1 MALWA
6 SGELF
11 TLAGSLLGLDS
22 YFDFKMRRFISSNS
36 VSKENDEEK

>member
-22 YFDFKMRRFISSNS
+22 YFDFKMRRFISNNS
-36 VSKENDEEK
+36 IDKKKEDEQ